1 LALNVYENMVI
12 LDSNKYA
19 QDQNGLAATVQN
31 LVSQLGGEVLVSR
44 LWNEQKLAYPIRGH
58 RKGTYWLTYM
68 RLDSSKLTEFNR
80 ELRINESVVRTLTL
94 LVEPRLVDALVDHAK
109 TGGRAKP
116 VEAAAPAAE
125 AVESESE
132 EPVGAGV
139 E

>member
-1 LALNVYENMVI
+1 MALNVYENMVI

-31 LVSQLGGEVLVSR
+31 LVAHLGGDVLVSR
-44 LWNEQKLAYPIRGH
+44 LWNEQKLAYPIKGH

-68 RLDSSKLTEFNR
+68 RLDASKLVEFNR
-80 ELRINESVVRTLTL
+80 ELRINESVLRTLTL
-94 LVEPRLVDALVDHAK
+94 LVEPRLVDALVEHAK

-116 VEAAAPAAE
+116 VEAAPAGEVAE
-125 AVESESE
+125 TEAEV
-132 EPVGAGV
+132 PVGAGV